1 MNMFSEHGFI
11 MDKGDKNLGIAEDI
25 GMLIK
30 ARKWDKNGQQPV
42 SFNTKIMKEFYANLV
57 DTNNK
62 KDEIIVRGV
71 KVSYA
76 EGTINMHF
84 HLKSNEDKY
93 QELLDALDDNDF
105 DVYMESLCNL
115 GTEWVESGGEKNVK
129 RMDLQ
134 PEMKVW
140 CLVFEASTYSIPK
153 EEIPEK
159 PKSKLRK
166 GEKNTPKKKGGV
178 TAKDISKKIVK
189 QIEEKTDE

>member
-1 MNMFSEHGFI
+1 MKASYSQGCYKNQRFSEYFSGMNMFSEHGFI

-62 KDEIIVRGV
+62 KDEIVVRGV

-84 HLKSNEDKY
+84 HLKRNEDKY

-115 GTEWVESGGEKNVK
+115 GTKWVESGGEKNVK

-134 PEMKVW
+134 PEMK
-140 CLVFEASTYSIPK
+140 
-153 EEIPEK
+153 
-159 PKSKLRK
+159 

-178 TAKDISKKIVK
+178 PAKDISKKIVK